1 MATERKIVCRLHRL
15 MGEHKI
21 KSIRQLSEDTGLSR
35 QTLTKMYND
44 KTQQVDLQV
53 AVKLCNYFNVPFD
66 ELYEMIEV
74 EEDEK

>member
-1 MATERKIVCRLHRL
+1 MTKERKIVCRLHRL

-44 KTQQVDLQV
+44 ETKQIDLQV
-53 AVKLCNYFNVPFD
+53 AIKLCDYFNVSF
-66 ELYEMIEV
+66 EQLFEMIE
-74 EEDEK
+74 E